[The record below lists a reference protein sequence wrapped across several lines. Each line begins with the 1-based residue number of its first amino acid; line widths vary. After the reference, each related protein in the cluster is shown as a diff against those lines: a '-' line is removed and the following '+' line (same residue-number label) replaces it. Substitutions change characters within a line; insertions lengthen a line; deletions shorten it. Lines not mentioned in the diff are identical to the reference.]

1 MGAKRKMSV
10 TIDAD
15 ILNTIEGI
23 AKATGAAKSRLTQ
36 EALKL
41 WLKKKAQDLMAE
53 GYTEMAEEDRK
64 MSEKTFEAQKEVLS

>member
-15 ILNTIEGI
+15 IVNTIEGI
-23 AKATGAAKSRLTQ
+23 AKATGTAKSRLTQ

-41 WLKKKAQDLMAE
+41 WLKKKTHDLMAE
-53 GYTEMAEEDRK
+53 GYTAMAEEDRK
-64 MSEKTFEAQKEVLS
+64 MSEQAFDAQKEVLP